1 MRAGADDDVEEPEY
15 NPWADVAVTSLH
27 DDMAG
32 RNVNQLWR
40 AIEAGAVH
48 KKACALSA
56 GGESSAV
63 PFDAAI
69 AGMGIRRVLGRR
81 RAIELV
87 AYRCGQASFEGGA
100 WLSAVSANARPRPIV
115 HVAHS

>member
-1 MRAGADDDVEEPEY
+1 VRAGADDDVEEPEY

-48 KKACALSA
+48 KKRPLSRHEGPKEGYRGVRLVRA
-56 GGESSAV
+56 DVCSKARFRST
-63 PFDAAI
+63 P
-69 AGMGIRRVLGRR
+69 RLRVWG
-81 RAIELV
+81 
-87 AYRCGQASFEGGA
+87 
-100 WLSAVSANARPRPIV
+100 
-115 HVAHS
+115 